1 MEQELPSM
9 ETGEGTVD
17 SVDGAVGPAEAEDRR
32 KDGRHDH
39 RWIHEYEL
47 KQISGEVQTPH
58 EFSDDSVVTWQELS
72 EELGFEA
79 LLSGGNG
86 EGMGGKHRKHR
97 YEGSPTT
104 WGREL
109 AKLVCN

>member
-1 MEQELPSM
+1 MADM
-9 ETGEGTVD
+9 ITD
-17 SVDGAVGPAEAEDRR
+17 
-32 KDGRHDH
+32 
-39 RWIHEYEL
+39 EYMNMNL
-47 KQISGEVQTPH
+47 SNLQQISGEVQTPH

-79 LLSGGNG
+79 LLRGNG

-104 WGREL
+104 
-109 AKLVCN
+109 